1 MKQTLEGDHYAFIGD
16 WIIRGIK
23 GECYPCKPDI
33 FEKTYGGDKYMKRFI
48 IFTNEDL
55 DKMKSGQMVVC
66 KKCNFSESKDDQYD
80 IYCVSE
86 EWMNQ
91 YNSEE
96 NLP

>member
-1 MKQTLEGDHYAFIGD
+1 MKH
-16 WIIRGIK
+16 
-23 GECYPCKPDI
+23 
-33 FEKTYGGDKYMKRFI
+33 FI
-48 IFTNEDL
+48 IFTDDDL

-66 KKCNFSESKDDQYD
+66 KKCNFSEYKDDPYD

-86 EWMNQ
+86 EWVNQ

>member
-1 MKQTLEGDHYAFIGD
+1 MKH
-16 WIIRGIK
+16 
-23 GECYPCKPDI
+23 
-33 FEKTYGGDKYMKRFI
+33 FI

-55 DKMKSGQMVVC
+55 DKMKSGQMGVC
-66 KKCNFSESKDDQYD
+66 KKCSFSESKDDRYD

>member
-1 MKQTLEGDHYAFIGD
+1 MKH
-16 WIIRGIK
+16 
-23 GECYPCKPDI
+23 
-33 FEKTYGGDKYMKRFI
+33 FI

-66 KKCNFSESKDDQYD
+66 EKCNFLVSKDGPYD

>member
-1 MKQTLEGDHYAFIGD
+1 
-16 WIIRGIK
+16 
-23 GECYPCKPDI
+23 
-33 FEKTYGGDKYMKRFI
+33 MKRFI
-48 IFTNEDL
+48 VFTDEDL

-66 KKCNFSESKDDQYD
+66 EGCNFSESKDDPYD

-91 YNSEE
+91 YDSTE

>member
-1 MKQTLEGDHYAFIGD
+1 MKQTLEVDHYAFIGD

-33 FEKTYGGDKYMKRFI
+33 FEKTYGGDKYMKHFI